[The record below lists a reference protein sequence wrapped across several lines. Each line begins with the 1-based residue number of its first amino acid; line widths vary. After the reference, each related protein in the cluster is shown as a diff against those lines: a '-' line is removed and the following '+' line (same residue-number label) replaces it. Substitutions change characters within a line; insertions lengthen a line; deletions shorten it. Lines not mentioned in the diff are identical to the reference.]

1 MLARKIVLSKIKKLT
16 LKKHDVVRVGKYK
29 YVVYK
34 FGRSSVDLIPIDVM
48 LDGDEPVPVV
58 PKMTV
63 DKNLLVKHEKL
74 DSIELLFLLNQTN
87 PLIREVLEDYLEKTR
102 G

>member
-1 MLARKIVLSKIKKLT
+1 MLGRKIALSKIKKLT
-16 LKKHDVVRVGKYK
+16 LKKHDVVRIGKYK

-34 FGRSSVDLIPIDVM
+34 FGKLSIDLIPIDTM
-48 LDGDEPVPVV
+48 LDEDEPTLVV
-58 PKMTV
+58 PKITV
-63 DKNLLVKHEKL
+63 DKNLLTKHEKL

-87 PLIREVLEDYLEKTR
+87 PLIRKVVEDYLEKTR